1 VEEELTAPFMLYFLT
16 FGFFILYLAFLCT
29 LVWLF
34 VHRFLAPKIEASR
47 GEATVIFYMAVIVSL
62 IFLIL
67 VNYYTGFLSEI
78 YHFFDDAFFDGQ
90 FTRRPPRGLP

>member
-1 VEEELTAPFMLYFLT
+1 MGETNNRDAT
-16 FGFFILYLAFLCT
+16 
-29 LVWLF
+29 
-34 VHRFLAPKIEASR
+34 RFLRKDDGAWKFRHPGRKIRGPLGPKIEASR

-90 FTRRPPRGLP
+90 YTRRPPRGLP